1 MTNSAARKK
10 RVASEQTWQVAEA
23 KAKLSSL
30 LAAAADAP
38 QVIARRGEPIV
49 VVVGIAA
56 YRATAAKVEAASA
69 SAHMQRLLLASE
81 GLRAA
86 GGVTLPIG
94 RRARRPSPFGR

>member
-10 RVASEQTWQVAEA
+10 RVATEQTWQVAEA

-30 LAAAADAP
+30 LADAAGAP
-38 QVIARRGEPIV
+38 QVIARRGEPIA
-49 VVVGIAA
+49 VVVGVDA

-69 SAHMQRLLLASE
+69 GETMRELLVASE
-81 GLRAA
+81 ALRAA

-94 RRARRPSPFGR
+94 RRVRRPSPFGR